1 MVWQLPLVMER
12 EVIMSLSG
20 EEIDQLGWRK
30 SKRSK
35 ANGDCVEAAAA
46 PGAVVIRDSKDPRGQ
61 TLRYS
66 PDSWRSFLSAARAG
80 RFDMFRY

>member
-1 MVWQLPLVMER
+1 VVWRLALVMER

-20 EEIDQLGWRK
+20 EELDRLDWRK

-35 ANGDCVEAAAA
+35 ANGDCVEAATAL
-46 PGAVVIRDSKDPRGQ
+46 GAVVIRDSKDPQGP

-66 PDSWRSFLSAARAG
+66 PDSWQSFLSAARAG